1 MEQNANQT
9 PDTQGR
15 QDVQQNSGEERKEKK
30 KDSRTARRVRS
41 IIIWVVV
48 IALMIFVVFFLSYK
62 IGEFESI
69 PDMFNFIRSSGGDIT
84 SGLT

>member
-1 MEQNANQT
+1 MAQNANQT
-9 PDTQGR
+9 PDTQQR
-15 QDVQQNSGEERKEKK
+15 QNVQQTSGEQKEKK

-41 IIIWVVV
+41 IIIWAVV

-62 IGEFESI
+62 IGEFDSI
-69 PDMFNFIRSSGGDIT
+69 ADMFRFIRSSGGDIT